1 MNPEVPAFSAVSADA
16 VLYEEN
22 DLIAQSGPVVELEFF
37 VLPTA
42 HNQWLHD

>member
-1 MNPEVPAFSAVSADA
+1 MNPEVPTFSALSADS

-22 DLIAQSGPVVELEFF
+22 DLIAHGGPVVELDVL

-42 HNQWLHD
+42 HNRWLHD